1 MEKIQKRGIMTKEQK
16 TVAKMKKA
24 TDLAKL
30 AFHKNGPKSFKNGV
44 GAIVVALS
52 EVEDNTLTN
61 RQLIDVLGMGRKGVK
76 SVVKKGVR
84 SDLLVMGE
92 SDEKKTYTVSL
103 TEEGKK
109 VAEKRMSSDAAVAQ
123 KVLAGL
129 TEEELKALD
138 AISEKIILN
147 VKEMGIHG
155 KKKSAFKHNHHC
167 RKHAPKKGGKR
178 H

>member
-1 MEKIQKRGIMTKEQK
+1 MTQAQK

-44 GAIVVALS
+44 GAVVVALAGA
-52 EVEDNTLTN
+52 ENNTLTN
-61 RQLIDVLGMGRKGVK
+61 RELIDVLGMGRKGVK
-76 SVVKKGVR
+76 SIVKKGVR
-84 SDLLVMGE
+84 AELLVMGE
-92 SDEKKTYTVSL
+92 ADEKKTYTVSL
-103 TEEGKK
+103 SEEGKK
-109 VAEKRMSSDAAVAQ
+109 VAEKRMSSDAAVAE

-129 TEEELKALD
+129 TEDELKALE
-138 AISEKIILN
+138 AISDKIILN

-155 KKKSAFKHNHHC
+155 KKKVAYKHNHHC
-167 RKHAPKKGGKR
+167 RKHAPKNCKKR